1 MLSKSL
7 VQFSVDG
14 WACVPS
20 LLFTWHQTLVEVM
33 KIMVTSLKR
42 SQACTAAVWAPN
54 PAAGPFVP
62 AEDPHL
68 RRRLPDPYRQGSCG
82 VTAPFS
88 WVLVHR
94 VLCALQESFSVL
106 SNVFPEKVSPGV
118 MASGSFLGALLRP
131 RHPLEEAVQG
141 QEIHSPE
148 ELQGPRELCLLWG
161 MMWFSSQTACNQFL
175 TPQRTQREF
184 PGRLVVTL
192 SFQRRCGCDPW
203 WRS

>member
-54 PAAGPFVP
+54 PAAGHFVP

-118 MASGSFLGALLRP
+118 MASAL
-131 RHPLEEAVQG
+131 
-141 QEIHSPE
+141 SW
-148 ELQGPRELCLLWG
+148 ELC
-161 MMWFSSQTACNQFL
+161 
-175 TPQRTQREF
+175 
-184 PGRLVVTL
+184 
-192 SFQRRCGCDPW
+192 
-203 WRS
+203 